1 MVINKSETVR
11 VGRVRIK
18 RERCK
23 GYKIGLSRQRLKLT
37 LVGVQ
42 GNPPTNKLGVPLSL
56 GATITICI
64 IFNVKLPQPA

>member
-37 LVGVQ
+37 LVRVQ
-42 GNPPTNKLGVPLSL
+42 GNPPTNKLGAQILV
-56 GATITICI
+56 
-64 IFNVKLPQPA
+64 